1 MRVEHGC
8 VSTQSGC
15 MPIALPLFHPPAYHE
30 SLKVGKGKKSIFAVP
45 LFYTCLDNLASHG
58 SHFSYCHPKMG
69 LSSFWCWESQKC
81 HLGFLSDHPL
91 PMLCWSDICWL
102 NAFKT
107 QNAVAA
113 TIVTLK

>member
-1 MRVEHGC
+1 MGVSAHRVVACRLLSHS
-8 VSTQSGC
+8 STPL
-15 MPIALPLFHPPAYHE
+15 PIMKVDKR
-30 SLKVGKGKKSIFAVP
+30 LKVGKVKKKYFFFAVP

-69 LSSFWCWESQKC
+69 LSSFWCWKSQKC
-81 HLGFLSDHPL
+81 HLLSDHPL

-107 QNAVAA
+107 KMQ
-113 TIVTLK
+113 